1 MQAPADGSTRVGF
14 VAPGPRSRLSLGDLL
29 AEGAYGLRLLSG
41 EETAAGRPVAG
52 AHVVEVEAPTRFLEP
67 EWVMLTTGVRLRG
80 NPAAQRDLVRELAAA
95 GASGLGFGEGVVF
108 KRVPPALVEAG
119 REHRFPVFSVPYE
132 TAFRDIVHYIESSLA
147 SDEVGV
153 FRRLTALQRYLVDAL
168 SGSEPERAMA
178 ERLGRFLD
186 TAVVVVGADGRA
198 EIVVGRPP
206 VDELCAGVAGRQAG
220 LVEFATASGAQ
231 AVAAPIPG
239 PDGAPDRWLVVA
251 GRAGPG
257 LDRLVKPAAEAGA
270 PLLAAVSRLGDV
282 ARAQEQAVRGAL
294 LEEAL
299 APAEERGLT
308 PLAARAAAFG
318 LDFAHPARIVVV
330 RAAADA
336 QGDLDRAAR
345 ALGARLV
352 AAGVPHLAS
361 RRPDALTLLAQ
372 PDEDADLTAALASV
386 SAAHPAVAIGVGRAA
401 AAIAEARDSLR
412 DAVLTAGRAGAAGD
426 GAGRIVRFE
435 DLDLGEFVVSEIG
448 PERMRPKV
456 AAPLA
461 VLRGN
466 PPLEEA
472 LAAYFAH
479 DLDIIAAAKALH
491 LHPNSIRYRLSRLE
505 QLLGRSLRSPATIAE
520 LHIAM
525 IAGHGS

>member
-1 MQAPADGSTRVGF
+1 
-14 VAPGPRSRLSLGDLL
+14 
-29 AEGAYGLRLLSG
+29 
-41 EETAAGRPVAG
+41 
-52 AHVVEVEAPTRFLEP
+52 
-67 EWVMLTTGVRLRG
+67 
-80 NPAAQRDLVRELAAA
+80 
-95 GASGLGFGEGVVF
+95 
-108 KRVPPALVEAG
+108 
-119 REHRFPVFSVPYE
+119 
-132 TAFRDIVHYIESSLA
+132 
-147 SDEVGV
+147 
-153 FRRLTALQRYLVDAL
+153 
-168 SGSEPERAMA
+168 
-178 ERLGRFLD
+178 
-186 TAVVVVGADGRA
+186 
-198 EIVVGRPP
+198 
-206 VDELCAGVAGRQAG
+206 
-220 LVEFATASGAQ
+220 
-231 AVAAPIPG
+231 
-239 PDGAPDRWLVVA
+239 
-251 GRAGPG
+251 
-257 LDRLVKPAAEAGA
+257 
-270 PLLAAVSRLGDV
+270 
-282 ARAQEQAVRGAL
+282 
-294 LEEAL
+294 
-299 APAEERGLT
+299 
-308 PLAARAAAFG
+308 
-318 LDFAHPARIVVV
+318 
-330 RAAADA
+330 
-336 QGDLDRAAR
+336 
-345 ALGARLV
+345 V

-448 PERMRPKV
+448 PERLRPKV

-525 IAGHGS
+525 IAGRDS